1 MDVASQIFFVWAEV
15 GYVDE
20 LLLDQNLLIGRA
32 NVGFPRQFS
41 ARAFSQFRTTCRHSV

>member
-1 MDVASQIFFVWAEV
+1 LVWAEV

-20 LLLDQNLLIGRA
+20 RLLDQNLLIGRA

-41 ARAFSQFRTTCRHSV
+41 ARAILQVETTCRHSV